1 MADNDDARAKAKQRL
16 QAKRAA
22 ADSTPTGPFLKEYT
36 PTAGLPPISA
46 EKTSVV
52 FYRNGG
58 YSVVTAFGVRHV
70 DKRALARPYTACE
83 IAVGTFVTP
92 LRMELP
98 AAGSTAFFKAEVDIE
113 WEVTDPHLVAVQ
125 AVKDVAKRLTSPILE
140 RLHEVT
146 RSYRVTDA
154 EQANRV
160 ITRECAGGR
169 WSDLGAELGL
179 RVRLY
184 VRLGVDD
191 DAIEHAKKKRDVV
204 AEAEVTRQRQD
215 AFRRMLQ
222 GGELAQLSFM
232 LAADPEGA
240 KDFLEKIRQE
250 GRQDERERI
259 DRLYTMA
266 LSGELA
272 STDVETQVLN
282 LINPDRRRPIQG
294 PLGTLPPR
302 REPRQLEPSTDG
314 EFTPD
319 WVSDEPP
326 RRRPRRPDPS
336 RDEPRRPGP
345 GRREPYAG
353 EDSDP
358 RHRPH
363 RDPYA
368 ADDDGYAP
376 GPRRRTHRPDPY
388 SPAADADYDDPQA
401 RDRDR
406 PHRPERYDERDDP
419 YYDDPGTR
427 DRHRTRRSEPYGEG
441 GGSDYDDPRT
451 RDRDRPYRPD
461 PRAQDDD
468 APYDDRRAGVR
479 RPPRRPE
486 LSSSGPVP
494 DHDPEDESRSGDRP
508 RTYRPEPY
516 YPDDERD
523 WERPRRR
530 RRDEDDGWAWAE
542 EDR

>member
-1 MADNDDARAKAKQRL
+1 MADNDDARAQARQRL

-22 ADSTPTGPFLKEYT
+22 ADSTPVGPFLKEYT
-36 PTAGLPPISA
+36 PTGGLPPISA

-191 DAIEHAKKKRDVV
+191 DAIEHAKKKRNVV
-204 AEAEVTRQRQD
+204 AEAEVTGQRQD

-302 REPRQLEPSTDG
+302 REPRQLEPSADG

-326 RRRPRRPDPS
+326 RRRPHRSEPS
-336 RDEPRRPGP
+336 RGEPRGPGP

-353 EDSDP
+353 EDTDP
-358 RHRPH
+358 RRRPH
-363 RDPYA
+363 RDPYS

-388 SPAADADYDDPQA
+388 SPAADADYDDP
-401 RDRDR
+401 RHR
-406 PHRPERYDERDDP
+406 PHRPEPYDEGDAP
-419 YYDDPGTR
+419 YYDDPRTR
-427 DRHRTRRSEPYGEG
+427 DRHRTRRSEPHDEG
-441 GGSDYDDPRT
+441 GGLDYDDPRA
-451 RDRDRPYRPD
+451 RDRTHRPGPY
-461 PRAQDDD
+461 AQDDD

-486 LSSSGPVP
+486 LSSTGPVP
-494 DHDPEDESRSGDRP
+494 DHDPEDESRSGERP

-516 YPDDERD
+516 YPEGERE

>member
-1 MADNDDARAKAKQRL
+1 MADNDDARAKARQRV

-22 ADSTPTGPFLKEYT
+22 ADSTPMGPFLKEYA
-36 PTAGLPPISA
+36 PTGGLPPISA

-58 YSVVTAFGVRHV
+58 YTVVTAFGVRHV
-70 DKRALARPYTACE
+70 DKRTLARPYTVCE

-160 ITRECAGGR
+160 ITRECVGGR

-222 GGELAQLSFM
+222 GGELEQLSFM

-250 GRQDERERI
+250 GRQDDRERI

-294 PLGTLPPR
+294 PLGSLPPR
-302 REPRQLEPSTDG
+302 REPRQLEPSADG
-314 EFTPD
+314 AFTPD

-326 RRRPRRPDPS
+326 RRRPHRPEPS
-336 RDEPRRPGP
+336 RDEPHRTGS

-353 EDSDP
+353 QDADADEPPSGA
-358 RHRPH
+358 RRRPH
-363 RDPYA
+363 REPYSA
-368 ADDDGYAP
+368 DDGYEPRA
-376 GPRRRTHRPDPY
+376 RRRPHRPDPY
-388 SPAADADYDDPQA
+388 SPAADADYDDPRFRDRQRTHQPEPHYRDDDPDYDNPRA
-401 RDRDR
+401 LDRDR
-406 PHRPERYDERDDP
+406 AYQPGP
-419 YYDDPGTR
+419 Y
-427 DRHRTRRSEPYGEG
+427 S
-441 GGSDYDDPRT
+441 
-451 RDRDRPYRPD
+451 
-461 PRAQDDD
+461 QDDD
-468 APYDDRRAGVR
+468 ADYDDRRAGVR
-479 RPPRRPE
+479 RLPRRPE
-486 LSSSGPVP
+486 FDSAGPVP

-516 YPDDERD
+516 YPDDERER
-523 WERPRRR
+523 ERPRRR
-530 RRDEDDGWAWAE
+530 RRGEDDGWSWVE

>member
-1 MADNDDARAKAKQRL
+1 MADNDDARAKARQRV

-36 PTAGLPPISA
+36 PTGGLPPVSA

-58 YSVVTAFGVRHV
+58 YSVVSAFGIRHV
-70 DKRALARPYTACE
+70 DKRTLARPYTVCE

-160 ITRECAGGR
+160 ITRECVGGR

-222 GGELAQLSFM
+222 GGELEQLSFM

-250 GRQDERERI
+250 GRQDDRERI

-294 PLGTLPPR
+294 PIGSLPPR

-314 EFTPD
+314 AFTPD

-326 RRRPRRPDPS
+326 RRRPHRPEPS
-336 RDEPRRPGP
+336 RDEPRRTGS

-353 EDSDP
+353 QDADADEPPS
-358 RHRPH
+358 RARREPH
-363 RDPYA
+363 RDPYS
-368 ADDDGYAP
+368 ADDDAYTP
-376 GPRRRTHRPDPY
+376 RPRRRPHRPDPY
-388 SPAADADYDDPQA
+388 SPADADYDDPRDRDRRRPHQPEPYSTTADADYDDP

-406 PHRPERYDERDDP
+406 DRTYRPEPYYEGDDP
-419 YYDDPGTR
+419 
-427 DRHRTRRSEPYGEG
+427 
-441 GGSDYDDPRT
+441 DYDDPRT
-451 RDRDRPYRPD
+451 RAR
-461 PRAQDDD
+461 
-468 APYDDRRAGVR
+468 R
-479 RPPRRPE
+479 RPPRPE
-486 LSSSGPVP
+486 LSSGPDP
-494 DHDPEDESRSGDRP
+494 DYDEPRSPDRD

-516 YPDDERD
+516 YPDDDVDR
-523 WERPRRR
+523 ERPRRR
-530 RRDEDDGWAWAE
+530 RRAEDDGWSWVE